1 MCKSSSSII
10 IYSWNILSKHVALFV
25 TRVKYLEDRRRMTD
39 LLSDKTMEPR
49 QEDDL
54 VEDAAVYLVERKYPE
69 GCSANRKRQIRKRAE
84 KFVLNNGELY
94 YQTKKNGQLHV
105 GFLCISGLYYNN
117 VCM

>member
-1 MCKSSSSII
+1 
-10 IYSWNILSKHVALFV
+10 
-25 TRVKYLEDRRRMTD
+25 MTD

-54 VEDAAVYLVERKYPE
+54 VEDAAVYLAERKYPE
-69 GCSANRKRQIRKRAE
+69 GCSVNRKRQIRKIAE

-105 GFLCISGLYYNN
+105 GFCVLVVYTIIMYACSMIKAWLCIS
-117 VCM
+117 VSQ